1 MKDYIVTEKT
11 HRITI
16 PSMSK
21 NSINVWFWG
30 DVHRDAKAC
39 DVERWKWFLNK
50 ASKDD
55 PEYTYYMGM
64 GDYHDFAS
72 ASERKKIKAA
82 FLHETTE
89 ETIEDGVEKRNRAFA
104 MEIKQMRGKLL
115 GMMEGNHTWILQN
128 GTTSTEDLAN
138 RMGCEYLGYLTH
150 LSLIFREDYKTART
164 QTVDIVACHGKAG
177 GKTAGITLNQVDDL
191 RRVFPAADI
200 YVMGHDHERGA
211 WPKDVLIRKNGGL
224 KQHRQFLCRSGAF
237 LKGYTP
243 GTSSYSIG
251 RIYRPSDLGA
261 LKLNIAFHRDVKDG
275 QDRVITDITAT
286 I

>member
-1 MKDYIVTEKT
+1 MKDFIFTEK
-11 HRITI
+11 RFEIKLPQITGHPVNI
-16 PSMSK
+16 
-21 NSINVWFWG
+21 WFWG
-30 DVHRDAKAC
+30 DVHRDASAC
-39 DVERWKWFLNK
+39 DDERWKWFLKKSAN
-50 ASKDD
+50 DD
-55 PEYTYYMGM
+55 PEYTYYFGM

-72 ASERKKIKAA
+72 TSERKKIKHAM
-82 FLHETTE
+82 LHETTE
-89 ETIEDGVEKRNRAFA
+89 EAIEDLVQKRNRVFCQ
-104 MEIKQMRGKLL
+104 EISQMRGKLL
-115 GMMEGNHTWILQN
+115 GLVEGNHKWIFEN
-128 GTTSTEDLAN
+128 GQTSTEDLCN

-150 LSLIFREDYKTART
+150 STILFMEQVGGKM
-164 QTVDIVACHGKAG
+164 QFVDIVACHGKAG

-211 WPKDVLIRKNGGL
+211 WPKDVLIRSDGGL
-224 KQHRQFLCRSGAF
+224 KQKRQFLCRSGSF

-261 LKLNIAFHRDVKDG
+261 LKLTISFHRDRKEG
-275 QDRVITDITAT
+275 RDRVITDIEAV